1 MSELEDQMKGMQ
13 DDHDNEQDTLRT
25 RIHQLQTNI
34 AEYRAELAS
43 WTDRCKK
50 LENENNVLKT
60 GHRTD
65 DPSHQEPDEHV
76 GCGKCTLETRCQ
88 CIDDAFTAMSG
99 HGVETGKRPHS
110 PDQRHPEK
118 RIKIEPND
126 SLEIDFTAMYSKQQ
140 SRTSQDHVPPP
151 SAIADP
157 CGFCSDGTP
166 CICAEMAA
174 EQNQPQASNRPA
186 PLTLSN
192 MPTHLAQFTP
202 PPSDGDVSQA
212 PATADPC
219 ANGPGTCAQC
229 RADPN
234 STLFCKS
241 LAASR
246 SQSRA
251 QGCCG
256 GQTSNGSCCQAG
268 TAAVPLPRRATRSG
282 NAANATPSSRQMDH
296 VTLTCADAYTTLSR
310 HPAYERASGEIA
322 SWMPKLHATDPAMK
336 EAIEGRPAMEI
347 DAANVMTVLKDFDR
361 RFGREV

>member
-13 DDHDNEQDTLRT
+13 DDYDNEQDIMRT
-25 RIHQLQTNI
+25 RIHQLEMSI
-34 AEYRAELAS
+34 AQYRAELVS
-43 WTDRCKK
+43 WTDRCRK
-50 LENENNVLKT
+50 LEHENDTLRPGN
-60 GHRTD
+60 RTD
-65 DPSHQEPDEHV
+65 TLSHEESNEQV

-88 CIDDAFTAMSG
+88 CIDEAFTAMSG
-99 HGVETGKRPHS
+99 QEVDAEKRPHS
-110 PDQRHPEK
+110 PVQRRAEK
-118 RIKIEPND
+118 RIKIEPSDN
-126 SLEIDFTAMYSKQQ
+126 LEIDFTAMYSKQK
-140 SRTSQDHVPPP
+140 SRTSQDHVSP
-151 SAIADP
+151 SSAVADP

-174 EQNQPQASNRPA
+174 EQNQPQTSNRPA
-186 PLTLSN
+186 PSILSN
-192 MPTHLAQFTP
+192 VPTHLAQFTP

-212 PATADPC
+212 SATVDPC

-246 SQSRA
+246 TQSRV

-256 GQTSNGSCCQAG
+256 GQTSTGSCCQTS
-268 TAAVPLPRRATRSG
+268 TAAVPLPKRATRSS
-282 NAANATPSSRQMDH
+282 NTADATPPSRQKDH
-296 VTLTCADAYTTLSR
+296 VMLTCADAYTTLSR

-322 SWMPKLHATDPAMK
+322 SWMPKLHASDPAMK
-336 EAIEGRPAMEI
+336 EALEERPAMEI

-361 RFGREV
+361 RFGRDV